1 MSVGSVV
8 DNRFSPSRSGRDAA
22 GSAPLLGIRRDGSV
36 VQGAFGRGPTRA
48 RTLFAGPHTVVVV
61 LEDALTAAERSLLSL
76 GEVERL
82 RQSRMAVQE
91 ALEERARSLVEEAL
105 GRRTVAFITGIDP
118 ARDIALT
125 GFTLDAPAVEDRQS
139 DGATLCPRAA

>member
-1 MSVGSVV
+1 
-8 DNRFSPSRSGRDAA
+8 
-22 GSAPLLGIRRDGSV
+22 
-36 VQGAFGRGPTRA
+36 
-48 RTLFAGPHTVVVV
+48 VVVV